1 MWMACFTSSKLWI
14 WSKLFMRNSSGSK
27 MNFIWNFFLRKHS
40 TGNYVGNF
48 PWICTWITCIISLFK
63 INYMCR
69 RFSQEIQQQIEAK
82 KDVWT
87 TKEGY
92 CCTNG
97 FISVGLAFIPNE
109 ARPGC
114 LTSWHR
120 CSCHHRG
127 PSKYM
132 TCSNELL
139 ICRGFVMK
147 KCWGKKNTRYLPSQE
162 CLCLCTGNSLGEF
175 ILEATKS

>member
-1 MWMACFTSSKLWI
+1 
-14 WSKLFMRNSSGSK
+14 
-27 MNFIWNFFLRKHS
+27 
-40 TGNYVGNF
+40 
-48 PWICTWITCIISLFK
+48 
-63 INYMCR
+63 MCR

-87 TKEGY
+87 TTEGY
-92 CCTNG
+92 CGTNG

-109 ARPGC
+109 ARPVC

-120 CSCHHRG
+120 CSCHHRR

-139 ICRGFVMK
+139 IYREFVLK
-147 KCWGKKNTRYLPSQE
+147 KCSGKKYSIFTFARMFVYVQE
-162 CLCLCTGNSLGEF
+162 
-175 ILEATKS
+175 IVLENLTLKRRRVKSIHDDHPPEKRSW